1 MSVWTKVV
9 AVRARGDKAAVVWK
23 EVVTIWTR
31 DWGNQIGR
39 RRVHRRRIRV
49 GRAVAN
55 AVASG
60 VAMKAGPTKVAHQLD
75 VGRCHYLRRGQN
87 REGLDVERKYR
98 TKHAVG
104 EFVLRA
110 VIETMMAMTTL
121 FP

>member
-1 MSVWTKVV
+1 
-9 AVRARGDKAAVVWK
+9 
-23 EVVTIWTR
+23 
-31 DWGNQIGR
+31 
-39 RRVHRRRIRV
+39 
-49 GRAVAN
+49 
-55 AVASG
+55 
-60 VAMKAGPTKVAHQLD
+60 MKAGPTKVAHQLD

-98 TKHAVG
+98 TQHAVG